1 LRRRRPDF
9 GCAPVRLF
17 PCPRDKGALFWS
29 AKALTKASA
38 ARGVSWPPLARI
50 AGRRP
55 ASPEQAE
62 SPRDGVPTP
71 TTGVC
76 VEPVAQDK
84 TKLFDEIIEVICKE
98 GMVDR
103 EKVTP
108 DATIESLDLKS
119 IDIVMILTAIEEKFD
134 VYIPMDGSFQDAKT
148 VQDLIDA
155 LTTHIEKE
163 KKA

>member
-1 LRRRRPDF
+1 M
-9 GCAPVRLF
+9 
-17 PCPRDKGALFWS
+17 
-29 AKALTKASA
+29 
-38 ARGVSWPPLARI
+38 
-50 AGRRP
+50 
-55 ASPEQAE
+55 
-62 SPRDGVPTP
+62 
-71 TTGVC
+71 
-76 VEPVAQDK
+76 EPVAQDK

-134 VYIPMDGSFQDAKT
+134 VYIPMDGSFQEAKT

-155 LTTHIEKE
+155 LSSHIEKE